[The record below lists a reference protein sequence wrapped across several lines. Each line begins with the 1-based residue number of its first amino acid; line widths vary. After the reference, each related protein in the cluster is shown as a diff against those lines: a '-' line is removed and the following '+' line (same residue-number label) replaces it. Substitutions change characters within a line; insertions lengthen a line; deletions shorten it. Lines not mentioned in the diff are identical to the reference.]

1 MLRDRAGRGYWAS
14 EQALYKGIAVNA
26 PVRRR
31 PNGTLLPGFTANAGG
46 RPRSVT
52 DALKEKY
59 RNRLPELMD
68 RLFFL
73 TGPNNPPM
81 VQIAAIRELL
91 DRLLGKPQVTIE
103 ANTAR
108 LDISSMYLAALKRAN
123 AEMQSVN
130 SHIASEQVVEGK
142 ANAGNSING
151 GSVGAAS
158 E

>member
-1 MLRDRAGRGYWAS
+1 
-14 EQALYKGIAVNA
+14 
-26 PVRRR
+26 
-31 PNGTLLPGFTANAGG
+31 
-46 RPRSVT
+46 
-52 DALKEKY
+52 
-59 RNRLPELMD
+59 
-68 RLFFL
+68 
-73 TGPNNPPM
+73 M